1 MRRGKKSPFDFGEGT
16 GSSPLNSNAGQGY
29 LDNLQ
34 KHKNQERMA
43 AEKNQATGGMGG
55 VNTENQQIQ
64 QGMSDVDVNASEGAS
79 DHRDFN
85 YSQSLQEFQ
94 GGDLTNR
101 QKRLISKGKT
111 DKAKNIASRR
121 RGRMLKRGG
130 EVSSSM
136 KKGAYKGEYQAATK
150 IKSESGME
158 RLSEEGGAYN
168 FNKANKA
175 AGASGGFFGRLFG
188 GRG

>member
-1 MRRGKKSPFDFGEGT
+1 MAYKQSPINFGT
-16 GSSPLNSNAGQGY
+16 GTGGSPLNSNAGQGY

-34 KHKNQERMA
+34 RHKKAGQNT
-43 AEKNQATGGMGG
+43 ATGGMGG
-55 VNTENQQIQ
+55 VNAEEQQIQ
-64 QGMSDVDVNASEGAS
+64 QDMSDVNVSAKGAG
-79 DHRDFN
+79 DHRNFN
-85 YSQSLQEFQ
+85 YNQSLSEFQ

-101 QKRLISKGKT
+101 QKRLIAKGKT

-121 RGRMLKRGG
+121 RRRMLKRGG

-136 KKGAYKGEYQAATK
+136 KKGAYKGEYQAATR
-150 IKSESGME
+150 IKSKSGME
-158 RLSEEGGAYN
+158 RLGEGGGAYD